1 MRGEPSQEGFSLF
14 HTKKSFLIPF
24 SAAFH
29 IDFSACFSAF
39 ILMRKNA
46 IIYVLPPCPG
56 ACNCCTI
63 ACEAWLARRQ
73 AGARG
78 TACRHRVAGRGGA
91 HEASATQ
98 RRRTRDEDYGAYSD
112 TALRASRRSAPALA
126 AGALPGLCVGLRYG
140 VGRMSTAE
148 VGSLSDE
155 ELQDRLDA
163 VRAFFF
169 TSSLYHI
176 RACLPVLIDG
186 SVHGRRCW
194 WTAWRSTRG
203 WASYG

>member
-1 MRGEPSQEGFSLF
+1 MLQRNYSA
-14 HTKKSFLIPF
+14 KLIP
-24 SAAFH
+24 SG
-29 IDFSACFSAF
+29 
-39 ILMRKNA
+39 LMP
-46 IIYVLPPCPG
+46 LG
-56 ACNCCTI
+56 WHGI
-63 ACEAWLARRQ
+63 ASPRPRRS
-73 AGARG
+73 
-78 TACRHRVAGRGGA
+78 
-91 HEASATQ
+91 ASATQ
-98 RRRTRDEDYGAYSD
+98 RPSRRTRDEDDGAYSD
-112 TALRASRRSAPALA
+112 TALRASRRSPPALA

-176 RACLPVLIDG
+176 RACLPVLIDR